1 LTKRHQKN
9 IIIEQMMVYFLQA
22 LQIDDFLTITPK
34 VIAESRRSM
43 TLDIDVTSAE
53 QLVAKAIVTTK
64 MT

>member
-1 LTKRHQKN
+1 
-9 IIIEQMMVYFLQA
+9 MMVYFLQA